1 MLLEAEFLAILLVL
15 VYVGAVMVLFLFVVM
30 MLDINIDFLRREE
43 WLPDQFYHVIL
54 VDPRRHPVGYV
65 TLGRLLASGQ
75 IPRGAAILVLAG
87 ANDPGGF
94 CGNRS
99 LSERRAAEVARVLG
113 EVGVKVDVVRGVG
126 RLGPAGL
133 DAAPVATMERR
144 AEIWISET
152 RRCQSSCRSRN
163 SPKARKRCGTPLV

>member
-1 MLLEAEFLAILLVL
+1 MP
-15 VYVGAVMVLFLFVVM
+15 G
-30 MLDINIDFLRREE
+30 R
-43 WLPDQFYHVIL
+43 
-54 VDPRRHPVGYV
+54 
-65 TLGRLLASGQ
+65 GRLLASGQ
-75 IPRGAAILVLAG
+75 IPRGAAILVLAS

-113 EVGVKVDVVRGVG
+113 TVGVKVDVVRGIG

-133 DAAPVATMERR
+133 DATPVATMERR

-152 RRCQSSCRSRN
+152 PLRQPPPFRC
-163 SPKARKRCGTPLV
+163 SPGPGRASEAASGEVPAPAPAPTASVS